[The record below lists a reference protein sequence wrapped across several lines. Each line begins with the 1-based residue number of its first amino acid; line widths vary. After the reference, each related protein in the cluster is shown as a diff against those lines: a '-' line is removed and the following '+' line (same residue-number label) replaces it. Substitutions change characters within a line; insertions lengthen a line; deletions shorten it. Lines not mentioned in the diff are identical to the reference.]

1 MATLGVVLAPLAHRL
16 LHKFH
21 LDQNDDDDD

>member
-1 MATLGVVLAPLAHRL
+1 LISIAGIMLAPLAHRL

-21 LDQNDDDDD
+21 IESGLKD